1 MEHHAG
7 TAGVGEDGVD
17 ASVFESLDKEI
28 ATHGGGDSLDRA
40 WEGFFEGDLDFTLLI
55 KLNHS
60 RSKRQI
66 LAKL

>member
-1 MEHHAG
+1 M
-7 TAGVGEDGVD
+7 V
-17 ASVFESLDKEI
+17 
-28 ATHGGGDSLDRA
+28 GGDSLDRA

-55 KLNHS
+55 KVNHS